1 MHKVWAKDFWI
12 NSVTKSKNR
21 VKGAF
26 EKGFNEEYYET
37 SSSDRYKLLN
47 FLGPLAP

>member
-26 EKGFNEEYYET
+26 EKGFNEEYYQRRK
-37 SSSDRYKLLN
+37 SGVD
-47 FLGPLAP
+47 LG